1 LSEEDHVL
9 EIVNPDSVFVPT
21 GYSHAARMGDLVFVS
36 GETPRNRDG
45 STHAVGDVRGQT
57 EKVFENLERVLEAC
71 GSGLDLVGKITVY
84 TTKLEYRPI
93 ISEVRQKV
101 FDRFGRNCASTT
113 IVITSLV
120 SPEWLVEI
128 EAVAL
133 VRVAGR

>member
-1 LSEEDHVL
+1 MSL
-9 EIVNPDSVFVPT
+9 EILNPDSVFVPT
-21 GYSHAARMGDLVFVS
+21 GYSHAAVMGDFVFVS
-36 GETPRNRDG
+36 GETPRNKDG
-45 STHAVGDVRGQT
+45 STFAPGDVRRQT

-84 TTKLEYRPI
+84 TTKLEYRPT

-101 FDRFGRNCASTT
+101 FDRFGRHCASTT

-128 EAVAL
+128 EAIAL
-133 VRVAGR
+133 VRKAKR